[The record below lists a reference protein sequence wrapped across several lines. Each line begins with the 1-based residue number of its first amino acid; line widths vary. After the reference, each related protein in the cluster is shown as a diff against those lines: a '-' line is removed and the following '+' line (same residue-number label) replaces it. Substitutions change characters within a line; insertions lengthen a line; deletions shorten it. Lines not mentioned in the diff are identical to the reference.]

1 MIYENDIPDM
11 PDNTIHADEIVAK
24 HLYIT
29 PQGINPRWKPNGI
42 TNNIEQYESKAGLK
56 GETRLKKRMW
66 KHALRKAVYN
76 YCKKQRY
83 SAN

>member
-1 MIYENDIPDM
+1 MKQE
-11 PDNTIHADEIVAK
+11 
-24 HLYIT
+24 
-29 PQGINPRWKPNGI
+29 RWKPNGI
-42 TNNIEQYESKAGLK
+42 TNNIEQYEDKAGLK

-83 SAN
+83 LAN